1 MEVTGVPENE
11 GTHLVQARLTQSL
24 LLRAQIADSGHEL
37 TWVHEQV

>member
-24 LLRAQIADSGHEL
+24 LLKAQMADFGHEL
-37 TWVHEQV
+37 MRVHEQV